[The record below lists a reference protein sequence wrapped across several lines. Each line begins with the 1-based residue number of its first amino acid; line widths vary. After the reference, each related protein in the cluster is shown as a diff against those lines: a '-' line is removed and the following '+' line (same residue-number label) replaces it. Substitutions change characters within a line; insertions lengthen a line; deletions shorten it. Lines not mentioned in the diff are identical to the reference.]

1 MGLSDM
7 PLKRV
12 NLLINTND
20 NFSTG
25 KSGAALLLDFSQPK
39 LSGLEQREAT
49 DADS

>member
-1 MGLSDM
+1 M

-25 KSGAALLLDFSQPK
+25 KSGAALLLDFSQLK
-39 LSGLEQREAT
+39 LSGLKQGEAMGI
-49 DADS
+49 DS